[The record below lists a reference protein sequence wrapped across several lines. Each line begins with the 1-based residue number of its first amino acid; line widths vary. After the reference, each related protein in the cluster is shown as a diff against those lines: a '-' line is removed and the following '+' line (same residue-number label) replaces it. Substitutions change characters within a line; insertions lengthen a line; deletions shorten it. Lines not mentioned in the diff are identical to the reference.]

1 MIMNRTQVNNLINK
15 LSNSQGFYG
24 RLRAT
29 LNEVKQYDKESYD
42 NFFKQFK
49 DCKDEVEV
57 IMKLEG

>member
-1 MIMNRTQVNNLINK
+1 MNKTQVNNLINK
-15 LSNSQGFYG
+15 LANSQGSYG

-29 LNEVKQYDKESYD
+29 LNELKSYDKESYD
-42 NFFKQFK
+42 NFYKQFK